1 MTGKEKESDPAQPQ
15 QQPPGTGPH
24 GTHSELSGSATDV
37 VQARDISGGI
47 HFHHDDHTGRARND
61 PPMPRQLP
69 SDVWGFVNRSEELR
83 RLNEVLSDESGAGD
97 TGDANNEGDGPLVVS
112 ICIVAGT
119 AGVGKTSMALR
130 WAHRVLAHFP
140 DGQLYVNLR
149 GYDPGAPV
157 TSQEALHR
165 FLPALGVPAQAIP
178 ADPEAAAALYRSLL
192 AGRRMLIVLDNAATV
207 GQVRPLLPGT
217 AGCLVLV
224 TSRSRLS
231 GLVARDGARRLTLGT
246 LGETEA
252 VALLRAVT
260 ADYRTG
266 DAEEQLTELARLCAR
281 LPLAL
286 RIAAER
292 AAARPRMRLDDLI
305 NDLRDE
311 SALWDA
317 LSAGSAGDDEEADAV
332 HTVFAW
338 SYRALPDEAAYLFRV
353 LGLYPGPEFGA
364 SAAAALAGVRV
375 SRARHLLDVLVGAH
389 LLEQTAPDRY
399 EFHDLLRAYATDQAQ
414 REETPEGRAAAL
426 RRVLDWYLHSA
437 DAAQTWI
444 NPHEAHIALDPAD
457 ATVAPVAFP
466 GYDEALNW
474 YELERANLLAAARA
488 AEEAGQDR
496 AAWQLSAVLRSIHM
510 LLNPFDEWLA
520 MGQIGLRAAV
530 RLGDRAAEAEVLE
543 SLGMAFTQSHRLAD
557 AARCHERALAVRR
570 ELDDRLGEGLSLNDI
585 GLVYLRQ
592 RRLTEAGGRF
602 EQGLTLFR
610 ELDAAHWE
618 TVVMS
623 NLAEVHLESEQLAM
637 AHDVIRRVLD
647 RYREQGNQG
656 STGNA
661 LRILSAV
668 QRQLGEPG
676 EALRSAQEAVDIARG
691 RRNHP
696 WEGYWLLELG
706 AAQQVNHQFPEALA
720 SYQRSAA
727 VQRRLGD
734 RSREARAWMG
744 AGETYGR
751 MERFDEAAAFQ
762 RRAAAVHRELRDHW
776 YLALALDGLADA
788 CEALEHGDES
798 RGYRSEAL
806 DIVSAFGDPRA
817 VRMRA
822 RLESGLR
829 GG

>member
-1 MTGKEKESDPAQPQ
+1 MTGNESEEGQPY
-15 QQPPGTGPH
+15 PPRPGPH
-24 GTHSELSGSATDV
+24 GTHSELSGSAADV
-37 VQARDISGGI
+37 VQARDVSGGI
-47 HFHHDDHTGRARND
+47 HFHHDDGTGRAGSD
-61 PPMPRQLP
+61 PPLPRQLP
-69 SDVWGFVNRSEELR
+69 GNVWGFVNRSEELR
-83 RLNEVLSDESGAGD
+83 RLSEVLSDE
-97 TGDANNEGDGPLVVS
+97 GDASDGPLVVS
-112 ICIVAGT
+112 ICVVAGT

-165 FLPALGVPAQAIP
+165 FLPALGVPAKAVP
-178 ADPEAAAALYRSLL
+178 PEPEAAAALYRSLL

-224 TSRSRLS
+224 TSRNRLS

-246 LGETEA
+246 LGEAEA

-266 DAEEQLTELARLCAR
+266 DDEEKLTELARLCAR

-305 NDLRDE
+305 RDLRDE

-353 LGLYPGPEFGA
+353 LGLHPGPEFGA
-364 SAAAALAGVRV
+364 SAAAALAGVGV
-375 SRARHLLDVLVGAH
+375 NRARHLLDVLVGAH

-426 RRVLDWYLHSA
+426 RRVLDWHLHSA

-444 NPHEAHIALDPAD
+444 NPHEAHIPLDPVE
-457 ATVAPVAFP
+457 ATVTPLAFP

-520 MGQIGLRAAV
+520 MGRIGLRAAR

-543 SLGMAFTQSHRLAD
+543 SLGMAYTQSHRLAD
-557 AARCHERALAVRR
+557 GARCHERALAVRR
-570 ELDDRLGEGLSLNDI
+570 ELDDRLGEALSLNDV

-592 RRLTEAGGRF
+592 RRLEEAGDRF

-623 NLAEVHLESEQLAM
+623 NLAEVHLESERLAM
-637 AHDVIRRVLD
+637 AHDAIRRVLD
-647 RYREQGNQG
+647 RYREQENQG

-668 QRQLGEPG
+668 QREMGEPG

-720 SYQRSAA
+720 SYQRAAA

-751 MERFDEAAAFQ
+751 IERFDEAAAFH

-776 YLALALDGLADA
+776 HLALALDGLAGA
-788 CEALEHGDES
+788 CEALDHGGES
-798 RGYRSEAL
+798 RGHRSEAL
-806 DIVSAFGDPRA
+806 GIVTAYGDPRA

-822 RLESGLR
+822 RLESALGR
-829 GG
+829 S